1 MSGTAD
7 TDPRAQEFVDRV
19 GTKLGYE
26 PDLAAELGGEL
37 GWVSLDLLFEI
48 RGEEFV
54 AATDFELS
62 ESGVELLYA
71 EIVVDEAA
79 ARRRRILHDVGERLV
94 NVGGEES
101 FRYEPAEDD
110 LAPLL
115 ADLREIHADVF
126 GD

>member
-1 MSGTAD
+1 MSGDAD
-7 TDPRAQEFVDRV
+7 VDPRAEKFVDRV
-19 GTKLGYE
+19 EAELGYE

-37 GWVSLDLLFEI
+37 GWMSLDLLFEI

-62 ESGVELLYA
+62 ESGVEVLYA
-71 EIVVDEAA
+71 EIAVDEAA
-79 ARRRRILHDVGERLV
+79 VKRRQILHDAGERLV

-101 FRYEPAEDD
+101 FRYEPAEED